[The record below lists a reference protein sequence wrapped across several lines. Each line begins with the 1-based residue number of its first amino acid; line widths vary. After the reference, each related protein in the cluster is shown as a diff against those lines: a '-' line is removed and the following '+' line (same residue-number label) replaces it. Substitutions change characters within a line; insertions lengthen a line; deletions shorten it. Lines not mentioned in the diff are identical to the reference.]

1 VQLAWLRAELG
12 IQQQTFAHNL
22 VKQERTLSM
31 FRFRKGAFFNE
42 TGATAVEFA
51 LILPLLLVLII
62 GLIDFGRMGFVQVS
76 VTSASR
82 EGARYSSL
90 YSSGLTSTQ
99 LISDFVQTTSP
110 STARVSQLDSTGAL
124 TVTASMCS
132 STTSGENTSVTVTT
146 NFKWLLPVNLISIV
160 NPSANWIND
169 FTISSTGV
177 MRCMN

>member
-1 VQLAWLRAELG
+1 M
-12 IQQQTFAHNL
+12 
-22 VKQERTLSM
+22 KS
-31 FRFRKGAFFNE
+31 RKGAFFNDS
-42 TGATAVEFA
+42 GAAAVEFA
-51 LILPLLLVLII
+51 LILPLLLILII
-62 GLIDFGRMGFVQVS
+62 GLIDFGRMGFTQVS

-90 YSSGLTSTQ
+90 YSSGLSSTQ
-99 LISDFVQTTSP
+99 LITDFVQTSSP
-110 STARVSQLDSTGAL
+110 LTAKVSQLDSAGVL
-124 TVTASMCS
+124 TVTSSMCS
-132 STTSGENTSVTVTT
+132 STQSGENTSVVVST